1 MMKKLLFTLLL
12 TPLFLTAQT
21 EETTALKVEVK
32 KQENTA
38 TEEITVKTTDTTK
51 VVLVEKIN
59 NVEKAIE
66 KQETKVVTESCISG
80 NCKNGT
86 GSMQYQTGI
95 YEGTWQNGLRNGQG
109 KYTWT
114 NGDVY
119 QGTWLNDNR
128 HGYGEY
134 VWHDGSK
141 YKGNYSVG
149 VRSGYGIYYYTNG
162 NIYEG
167 TWQNNLKHGIANLY
181 FKESA
186 NIGGK
191 YINNE
196 YVSGT
201 GINKENYQYSPVSSL

>member
-1 MMKKLLFTLLL
+1 MRKLFLTLLF

-21 EETTALKVEVK
+21 EEEAVTVIQEVEKNTSEEVVSTLEETE
-32 KQENTA
+32 KQENKVIN
-38 TEEITVKTTDTTK
+38 EE
-51 VVLVEKIN
+51 
-59 NVEKAIE
+59 
-66 KQETKVVTESCISG
+66 CISG

-86 GSMQYQTGI
+86 GTMQYQTGV
-95 YEGTWQNGLRNGQG
+95 YVGTWENGLRNGHG

-114 NGDVY
+114 NGDKYEGVW
-119 QGTWLNDNR
+119 QDDNR
-128 HGYGEY
+128 HGFGVY
-134 VWHDGSK
+134 VWNDGSK
-141 YKGNYSVG
+141 YKGNYSHG
-149 VRSGYGIYYYTNG
+149 IRSGYGIYYYTNG

-181 FKESA
+181 FKESV

-201 GINKENYQYSPVSSL
+201 GINQESYNYKPAR